1 MLVKSN
7 NRKTRENSPHT
18 LPLPT
23 SLFWS
28 RIRQAFSSALAD
40 LINPAD
46 LELLDSVITEEI
58 VSDNNEN
65 ENEKKNGNGNGN
77 DNENENKNKNKE
89 SMKV

>member
-7 NRKTRENSPHT
+7 NKKTTENSPHT

-58 VSDNNEN
+58 IRDNNEN
-65 ENEKKNGNGNGN
+65 ENQKKNGNENDNDN
-77 DNENENKNKNKE
+77 DNESKD